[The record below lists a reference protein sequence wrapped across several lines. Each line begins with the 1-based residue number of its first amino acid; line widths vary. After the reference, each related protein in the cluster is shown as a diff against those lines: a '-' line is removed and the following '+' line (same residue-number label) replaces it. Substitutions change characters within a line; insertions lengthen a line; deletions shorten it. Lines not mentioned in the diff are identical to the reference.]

1 MCFVLYFSLFVFFS
15 DFSYTWGGG
24 NDGWSFGFGAGAVG
38 QLGALQL
45 SKVAGLHLWPLH
57 DERAFVTAALAQ
69 AALEIPF
76 SKTGQDGVD
85 PLFEANRN
93 RVVLAASAKLSQAGT
108 LSFVIKLLLKRIFL
122 RTV

>member
-1 MCFVLYFSLFVFFS
+1 M
-15 DFSYTWGGG
+15 
-24 NDGWSFGFGAGAVG
+24 
-38 QLGALQL
+38 
-45 SKVAGLHLWPLH
+45 AGLHLWPLH

-93 RVVLAASAKLSQAGT
+93 RVVLAASAKLAQAGT
-108 LSFVIKLLLKRIFL
+108 MSFVIKLLLKRIFL